1 MNTILAILLVQ
12 LIVVL
17 VVAVFYLRRLIM
29 AVGVNTEEVRELR
42 LTSRTRISEVSVRSG
57 AVTDEMVMRR
67 LGRASV
73 GRRVVVGGDPGSQLN
88 KDLTTLEERETDH
101 D

>member
-17 VVAVFYLRRLIM
+17 VVAVFYLRRLITTIE
-29 AVGVNTEEVRELR
+29 VNTESVENLR
-42 LTSRTRISEVSVRSG
+42 LNARTRISEVSVRSG
-57 AVTDEMVMRR
+57 AVTDEMTMRR

-73 GRRVVVGGDPGSQLN
+73 GRRVVVGGDPTSQLN
-88 KDLTTLEERETDH
+88 KDLTTLEEREAD
-101 D
+101 DG